1 MPEFTKKMHQDKATD
16 EMRFSKLFFI
26 VQVLNLKHDF
36 YVIYSKPYTKDS
48 TDRKPEFIANGR

>member
-1 MPEFTKKMHQDKATD
+1 MPEFTKKMHQDNGI

-36 YVIYSKPYTKDS
+36 YIIHSKSYTKNS
-48 TDRKPEFIANGR
+48 TDRKSEFIANGR